1 MITIRKMQREDS
13 TTVINM
19 MREFYT
25 SPAVITDGSEEIFAA
40 NVENCL
46 SDSSCAEGFVFVDA
60 EKIIGYGITARGYST
75 EFGGECI
82 WLEDIFVDAAYRG
95 RGVGSKFI
103 RHVKKIYPEKILRLE
118 TEHDNDKALTL
129 YKKLGFKELPYLEL
143 VYLNERI
150 FHDKRNS

>member
-1 MITIRKMQREDS
+1 MIKIREMRREDS
-13 TTVINM
+13 PIVLKM
-19 MREFYT
+19 MREFYK
-25 SPAVITDGSEEIFAA
+25 SSAVITDGSEEIFAA
-40 NVENCL
+40 NVENIL
-46 SDSSCAEGFVFVDA
+46 SGTTCAEGFVFVDA

-103 RHVKKIYPEKILRLE
+103 CHVKELYPEKILRLE
-118 TEHDNDKALTL
+118 TEHDNDKALKL

-143 VYLNERI
+143 VCNGE
-150 FHDKRNS
+150 FD